1 MKDFQV
7 FLNDA
12 SRVVPSKRQLEWFD
26 TEMYAFVH
34 FTVNQYTDLEWGL
47 GNEPESIFNPVD
59 LDCDQWVESIKAAGF
74 GGMVLTAKHHDGFCL
89 WPTRTTEHCVRNSP
103 FRDGKGDVVREAAEA
118 CRRGGIKF
126 GVYLSPWDRNQACYG
141 TESYNDFYKA
151 QLTELLTQYGDIFM
165 VWLDGA
171 CGEGPNGRR
180 QVYDFDG
187 YFEIVRKY
195 QPGACIFYDK
205 GPDVRWCGNE
215 AGISRQAEWAVV
227 PHELCPYAVQQTEG
241 AVVPGGLESIY
252 NDRPDIGSMANILRS
267 EGLSFCPAEVNMSIR
282 PGWFY
287 HANEQPHSLERLF
300 KTYLG
305 SVGNN
310 ACFHLNVPPMPNGRF
325 DERDVQRLRELGEMI
340 RTELGTPVQADVETA
355 EDGTIVLRLPETMRV
370 KYVELAED
378 IRFGQQVENFS
389 VGGWLE
395 RKKDIQQYYHGY
407 TIGHKKICPVHFETN
422 AVYIKVTATRGE
434 PRLMLPRVFAEPI
447 VRETG
452 DAKPWIRD
460 SAQDPLKNK

>member
-7 FLNDA
+7 FLHDA
-12 SRVVPSKRQLEWFD
+12 SHVVPSRRQMDWFD

-34 FTVNQYTDLEWGL
+34 FTVNTYTGLEWGL

-59 LDCDQWVESIKAAGF
+59 LDCDQWVEAVKAAGCRA
-74 GGMVLTAKHHDGFCL
+74 MVLTAKHHDGFCL
-89 WPTRTTEHCVRNSP
+89 WPTKTTEHCIRNSP
-103 FRDGKGDVVREAAEA
+103 FREGKGDIVKELSEA
-118 CRRGGIKF
+118 CRRGGLKF
-126 GVYLSPWDRNQACYG
+126 GFYLSPWDRNQPCYG
-141 TESYNDFYKA
+141 TDEYNDFYKA
-151 QLTELLTQYGDIFM
+151 QLTELLTGYGDIFM

-171 CGEGPNGRR
+171 CGEGPGGRR

-187 YFEIVRKY
+187 YIDLVRKY

-215 AGISRQAEWAVV
+215 AGVSRQAEWAVV
-227 PHELCPYAVQQTEG
+227 PHELCHYAAKQTDG
-241 AVVPGGLESIY
+241 AVLPGGLEGIY
-252 NDRPDIGSMANILRS
+252 NDRPDLGSMPNILRAQ
-267 EGLSFCPAEVNMSIR
+267 GLCFCPAEVDMSIR

-287 HANEQPHSLERLF
+287 HEQEEPHSLDRLF

-325 DERDVQRLRELGEMI
+325 DERDVRRLKELGDKI
-340 RTELGTPVQADVETA
+340 RTELGTPVPAQIETL
-355 EDGTIVLRLPETMRV
+355 ENETIEIRLPEKMRV

-389 VGGWLE
+389 VGAWSDETKGI
-395 RKKDIQQYYHGY
+395 RQHYHGY
-407 TIGHKKICPVHFETN
+407 TIGHKKICPVRFETDR
-422 AVYIKVTATRGE
+422 VYITITATRGE
-434 PRLMLPRVFAEPI
+434 PRLMTPKVYAEPLDGQKQ
-447 VRETG
+447 E
-452 DAKPWIRD
+452 DKPWIRD
-460 SAQDPLKNK
+460 TAAEGAK